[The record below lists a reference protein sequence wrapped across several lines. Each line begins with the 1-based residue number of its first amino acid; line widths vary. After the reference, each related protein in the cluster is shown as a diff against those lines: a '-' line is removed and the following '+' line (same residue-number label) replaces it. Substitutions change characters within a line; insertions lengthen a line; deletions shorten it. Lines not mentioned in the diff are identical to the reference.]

1 MIIQC
6 PNCGFPGRVPEHAI
20 GTPHNARCPQ
30 CRYRFELDANLPE
43 LSLLA
48 AANPSLPGPHAL
60 ASNGHGD
67 PASSSYE
74 LKAITGDF
82 PDRAGREPAAAV
94 WDADDDV
101 DFLEPDPAASVS
113 RTAANSHSPVGARLP
128 APAGDGSSPRPTV
141 SAGIMD
147 PWYSQV
153 LQVWGI
159 VFLAWAAIL
168 LVRSLYVMVAPTQ
181 GHPSWEANIIP
192 TVVAVLLL
200 VPGAA
205 GLFLLVDLGR
215 YIRSLRPSPS
225 GRSAG
230 LTDSRPGRIELAL
243 RRFRRKRFTPLHFPS
258 S

>member
-48 AANPSLPGPHAL
+48 AANPNLPSPHAL
-60 ASNGHGD
+60 VSNGHGD

-74 LKAITGDF
+74 LKAITDDV
-82 PDRAGREPAAAV
+82 PDRAGRESAAAV
-94 WDADDDV
+94 WDADDDL
-101 DFLEPDPAASVS
+101 DILEPAPAASVR
-113 RTAANSHSPVGARLP
+113 RTAANSQSPDGAWLP
-128 APAGDGSSPRPTV
+128 AAPGDGSSPVPTV
-141 SAGIMD
+141 TAGIMD

-168 LVRSLYVMVAPTQ
+168 LVRSLYVMVAPTE

-192 TVVAVLLL
+192 TVIAVLLL

-225 GRSAG
+225 GLSAG
-230 LTDSRPGRIELAL
+230 LGGSRPGRVDLTL
-243 RRFRRKRFTPLHFPS
+243 RRFWRKRFTPLHFPS